1 MAMVKHAMPST
12 VPNKRKHQAAVTRAL
27 LGGTGGTFSSS
38 LFLEP
43 KSRRKN
49 QAGIRNIIRLPLT
62 DLLYHMDMGSNNRG
76 GKGYGSI
83 IWHAERRTA
92 PVKIAILG
100 WQHGFFFRKFILNMI
115 FF

>member
-1 MAMVKHAMPST
+1 MVKHAMPST

-49 QAGIRNIIRLPLT
+49 QAGIRKMIRLPLT
-62 DLLYHMDMGSNNRG
+62 DLLYDMDMDSNNRG
-76 GKGYGSI
+76 GKGYGSM
-83 IWHAERRTA
+83 ARRKKDSTGEDCNSRMA
-92 PVKIAILG
+92 A
-100 WQHGFFFRKFILNMI
+100 RKKSLENSY
-115 FF
+115 